1 MDINILRDTLFERAE
16 NKGFS
21 ACEIYYNENSAFKV
35 SVYKGKIEKYQNSQS
50 GGFCFRGI
58 YKNKMGY
65 YFSETIDDV
74 DIDGVIENTIE
85 NAEILSG
92 DDEEFIFEGSS
103 EYARV
108 NTFNDDIQK
117 MSAEDKINAA
127 VEMEKKAMEYDSR
140 ITVNS
145 SVVVTGSNLVYIS
158 NNKGLNLSEKS
169 NYIMAHI
176 EVMASSGTETKE
188 KGELWLGNNIEE
200 FKPNE
205 IAEKAAEK
213 VIFALGGS
221 SVESG
226 KRNIIIKNEV
236 FADILGCFISNF
248 YAENVQK
255 GFSLLKDKIGEKIAD
270 YKITVTDNPLLEN
283 GYITTAFDSEGVAT
297 YSKNVI
303 EDGILKTYLYNLK
316 SAYKDNVKSTG
327 NGFKFGFKSAVS
339 TSATNF
345 YINKGSMSFEK
356 LVEKMGEGIIIT
368 DVAGLHSGANAVSG
382 DFSFAAEGFK
392 AESGRITS
400 PVNQITIAGNFY
412 EILKNIDA
420 VGSDLKFNSSAVG
433 SPSLII
439 KNINVSGL

>member
-74 DIDGVIENTIE
+74 DIDGVIKNTIE

-92 DDEEFIFEGSS
+92 EEKEFIYEGSS
-103 EYARV
+103 EYAKV
-108 NTFNDDIQK
+108 NTFNDNIEK
-117 MSAEDKINAA
+117 MSAEAKINAA
-127 VEMEKKAMEYDSR
+127 MEMEKKAMEYDNR

-145 SVVVTGSNLVYIS
+145 SVVVTGSNVVYIS
-158 NNKGLNLSEKS
+158 NSKGLNLNEKS
-169 NYIMAHI
+169 NYIMAYI
-176 EVMASSGTETKE
+176 EVMASNGNETKE
-188 KGELWLGNNIEE
+188 KGELWLGNNTEE
-200 FKPNE
+200 FKPYE

-213 VIFALGGS
+213 VILALGGH

-226 KRNIIIKNEV
+226 KKNVIIKNEV
-236 FADILGCFISNF
+236 FADILGCFSSNF
-248 YAENVQK
+248 YADNVQK

-270 YKITVTDNPLLEN
+270 DKITITDNPLLEN

-303 EDGILKTYLYNLK
+303 ENGILKTYLYNLK
-316 SAYKDNVKSTG
+316 SANKDNVKSTG
-327 NGFKFGFKSAVS
+327 NGFKFGFKSSVGTS
-339 TSATNF
+339 TTNF
-345 YINKGSMSFEK
+345 YIDKGSISFDELIK
-356 LVEKMGEGIIIT
+356 KMQYGIVIT

-392 AESGRITS
+392 VEKGKITS
-400 PVNQITIAGNFY
+400 PINQITIAGNFY

-420 VGSDLKFNSSAVG
+420 VGNDLKFNSSAVG

>member
-1 MDINILRDTLFERAE
+1 MDINTLRDILFEKAE

-21 ACEIYYNENSAFKV
+21 AYEIYYNDNSAFKV

-58 YKNKMGY
+58 YENKMGY

-74 DIDGVIENTIE
+74 DADSVIENVIG

-92 DDEEFIFEGSS
+92 EDEEFIYEGSNK
-103 EYARV
+103 YANV
-108 NTFNDDIQK
+108 NTFNDNIDK

-127 VEMEKKAMEYDSR
+127 LEMEKRAEEYDKR

-158 NNKGLNLSEKS
+158 NSKGLNLSEKS

-176 EVMASSGTETKE
+176 EVMASNGCETKE
-188 KGELWLGNNIEE
+188 KGELWLGNNAEE
-200 FKPNE
+200 FKPSR

-213 VIFALGGS
+213 VIFALGGH

-226 KRNIIIKNEV
+226 KKNIIIKNEV
-236 FADILGCFISNF
+236 FADILGCFSSNF
-248 YAENVQK
+248 YADNVQK
-255 GFSLLKDKIGEKIAD
+255 GFSLLRNKIGEKIAAD
-270 YKITVTDNPLLEN
+270 KITIIDNPLLEN

-297 YSKNVI
+297 YSKNVV

-316 SAYKDNVKSTG
+316 SANKDKVKSTG

-339 TSATNF
+339 TSTTNF
-345 YINKGSMSFEK
+345 YIDKGSIGFDE
-356 LVEKMGEGIIIT
+356 LIEKMGEGIVIT

-392 AESGRITS
+392 VENGKITT
-400 PVNQITIAGNFY
+400 PVNQITIADNFY
-412 EILKNIDA
+412 ELLNKVEI
-420 VGSDLKFNSSAVG
+420 VGNDLKFNSSAIG

-439 KNINVSGL
+439 KDISVAGL